1 MRLSLQKST
10 GRWRLGEMQ
19 EIHLDFLRMAADDAS
34 MGDCPGGR
42 ERLFP
47 PPLAGAEELL
57 DAEFNDEWREL
68 IAPEMEMQFAG
79 DVGVFLS
86 DLDSV
91 RPVRKTGDAAV
102 KLHRLDVPLA
112 HGRAWFSTLNQARL
126 LMESLSIETTGGA
139 DLARAAAQHYRSLRA
154 QGITVRSAIDV
165 LVASYC
171 IENDYALLHRDCDFD
186 AFEHLRGL
194 RAWRQ

>member
-57 DAEFNDEWREL
+57 DAEFNDEWKEL

-126 LMESLSIETTGGA
+126 LLDLKYHLHDPKDAPEET
-139 DLARAAAQHYRSLRA
+139 
-154 QGITVRSAIDV
+154 GIREQAGETDDPRRLLVLMRYEFYSWIQEWLVRNV
-165 LVASYC
+165 L
-171 IENDYALLHRDCDFD
+171 
-186 AFEHLRGL
+186 
-194 RAWRQ
+194 